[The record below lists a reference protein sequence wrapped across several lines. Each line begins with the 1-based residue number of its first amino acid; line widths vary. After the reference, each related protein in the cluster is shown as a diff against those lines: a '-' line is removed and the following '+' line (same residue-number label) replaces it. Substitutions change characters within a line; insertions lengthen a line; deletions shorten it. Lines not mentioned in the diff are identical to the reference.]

1 MGAPRRK
8 ATFGFASQEDW
19 NYAVSIV
26 ETVTWL
32 AGRPD
37 YFGTLRKPA
46 AELDLSGITGA
57 ARSAKVFQWLA
68 TALSYQ
74 GISDA
79 VARTYMEEHEVPRWR
94 NVAAGVKNGT
104 CPLLA
109 TYWHFHSCGYRK
121 GAQTCAKPHLIET
134 CPLPRHEF
142 RNGNLNQLAYSLLLF
157 IRDVAG
163 GDIVAWI
170 DTRLAEADV
179 GPREGRLSR
188 MGQALITPLLGLHGA
203 SHKVLNMALADLLMI
218 GSAHNPLWGEVG
230 ASLIAIDTLVHN
242 FLARTGILKRAHADH
257 PYGPQCYGPMGCA
270 AILAT
275 LSGAIDARQ
284 FNSRF
289 PKNFP
294 RYIQHAIWTYCSGEG
309 LNVCNGNRLDDDA
322 RCQNREC
329 RLFGAC
335 DRIRLGRKPPRS
347 SILQG
352 FSGT

>member
-1 MGAPRRK
+1 MSSPGGA
-8 ATFGFASQEDW
+8 GFRFRSKRDFA
-19 NYAVSIV
+19 YAVSVV
-26 ETVTWL
+26 ETVAWL
-32 AGRPD
+32 AGRTD
-37 YFGTLRKPA
+37 YLDELGDAA
-46 AELDLSGITGA
+46 AELDLSGTTRS
-57 ARSAKVFQWLA
+57 ARSAKVFEWLA

-79 VARTYMEEHEVPRWR
+79 VARSYMAKHEHPRWR
-94 NVAAGVKNGT
+94 NIAHGVKNGT
-104 CPLLA
+104 CPLLHS
-109 TYWHFHSCGYRK
+109 YWHFHSCGYRK
-121 GAQTCAKPHLIET
+121 GAQICARPNLLES

-142 RNGNLNQLAYSLLLF
+142 RKGNLNQLTYSLFLF

-170 DTRLAEADV
+170 DSRLAEADAE
-179 GPREGRLSR
+179 PAEGRLSR
-188 MGQALITPLLGLHGA
+188 MGQAVITPLLGVHGA

-218 GSAHNPLWGEVG
+218 GSAHNPLWGDVG

-242 FLARTGILKRAHADH
+242 FLARTGILKRAQADH
-257 PYGPQCYGPMGCA
+257 PYGPQCYGSAGCA

-275 LSGAIDARQ
+275 LSEGIDASQ

-289 PKNFP
+289 PRNFP
-294 RYIQHAIWTYCSGEG
+294 RYVQHAIWTYCAGEG
-309 LNVCNGNRLDDDA
+309 LNVCNGNSLDDDI

-335 DRIRLGRKPPRS
+335 DRIRLGRKQLKS